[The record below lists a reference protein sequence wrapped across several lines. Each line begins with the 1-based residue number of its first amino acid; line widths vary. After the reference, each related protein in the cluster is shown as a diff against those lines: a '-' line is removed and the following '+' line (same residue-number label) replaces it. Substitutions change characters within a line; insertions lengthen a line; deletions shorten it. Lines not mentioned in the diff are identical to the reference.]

1 MLLSSFSG
9 SIFNLL
15 IVAVIFGLVN
25 TLVRPIVKL
34 LTLPINLVTL
44 GLFTLVINTLML
56 ILTVWMS
63 NSLRLTGGVF
73 ENILVAF
80 VAAIIISVI
89 STILSWF
96 LADQEI
102 SVKYNNLLF
111 LRIENF
117 RNFDKSIPLNLP
129 FPSLIENVAM

>member
-63 NSLRLTGGVF
+63 DSLRLTGGVF